1 MRCYKPIV
9 GGYMEKNRNAQ
20 VIAIIVLVVG
30 VVGLSIG
37 FASFSSVLN
46 IQASANVKPDSSTMN
61 VDFSSAIDKV
71 EVNEIV
77 PTAEPTSLTTTNA
90 TIDNS
95 VDPTISNLSA
105 TFTELGQSV
114 VYKFYAYNAGEL
126 NANLY
131 LAENTNFDG
140 YWLKTPR
147 FTPANYSW
155 FFYVTA
161 RRVHSAPAIKNDILG
176 VRPVIEVYNSDIYY

>member
-20 VIAIIVLVVG
+20 VIAIIALVVR

-37 FASFSSVLN
+37 FAS
-46 IQASANVKPDSSTMN
+46 
-61 VDFSSAIDKV
+61 FSSAIDKV

-105 TFTELGQSV
+105 TFTEPGQSV

-131 LAENTNFDG
+131 LSENTNFDG
-140 YWLKTPR
+140 YWLETPR

-155 FFYVTA
+155 FFYATA

-176 VRPVIEVYNSDIYY
+176 VRPVIEVYKSDIYIYY